1 MALTPINYV
10 VNDEE
15 IQTESVDNFIQPSK
29 TWKIDLENGRIRTFI
44 DDKEAIRQYIRKAL
58 MTSRNRY
65 LIYDDFYGE
74 EILDL
79 LGHNLTQQLM
89 DVEIPRLVR
98 EAIIYDDRI
107 ESVPSIVVTQYG
119 SDGVLVEVIVELVN
133 GELLTEEVAIG

>member
-10 VNDEE
+10 VNEE
-15 IQTESVDNFIQPSK
+15 ELPTEELDDYAHPSK
-29 TWKIDLENGRIRTFI
+29 TWRIDLETGRIRTFI

-65 LIYDDFYGE
+65 LIYNDYYGE
-74 EILDL
+74 DIRDL
-79 LGHNLTQQLM
+79 IGHNLTQQLM

-107 ESVPSIVVTQYG
+107 DSVPSVVVTQYG
-119 SDGVLVEVIVELVN
+119 SDGILVAVTVELTN
-133 GELLTEEVAIG
+133 GELLTQEVTIQ